1 MSGVVLECMC
11 NNSFIRNK
19 HIKLSKEFLINKQT
33 QVKNKM
39 LDIDNKILIATIVG
53 SVLLVLLIVPIHD
66 DQFTTQTAT
75 VISVTKGVNNSGW
88 SVYEVNT
95 DIGSREILV
104 DKTTVI
110 SDGKMQL
117 EILKN
122 GFTNVYGMRL
132 NYDVGNRILHINTTS
147 IT

>member
-95 DIGSREILV
+95 DIGSR
-104 DKTTVI
+104 KTTVI